1 MFTNL
6 FECDSKMA
14 FWTLL
19 EAKEQ
24 LGVTS
29 GAGM

>member
-6 FECDSKMA
+6 CDSKMA